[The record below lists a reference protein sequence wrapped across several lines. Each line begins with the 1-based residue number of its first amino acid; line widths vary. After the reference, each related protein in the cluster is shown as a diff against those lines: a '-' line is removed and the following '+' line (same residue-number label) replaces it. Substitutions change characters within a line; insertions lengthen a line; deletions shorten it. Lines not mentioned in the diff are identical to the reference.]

1 MSKLFYHAR
10 QSATDARKITSKKV
24 IPKSTEATGDLK
36 KSQEVHCRIIQKQ
49 LQMNNIKK
57 YLNKDIYQIT

>member
-1 MSKLFYHAR
+1 MPDNLLRMQVKLL
-10 QSATDARKITSKKV
+10 QKKV

-36 KSQEVHCRIIQKQ
+36 KSQEVHRRIIQKQ